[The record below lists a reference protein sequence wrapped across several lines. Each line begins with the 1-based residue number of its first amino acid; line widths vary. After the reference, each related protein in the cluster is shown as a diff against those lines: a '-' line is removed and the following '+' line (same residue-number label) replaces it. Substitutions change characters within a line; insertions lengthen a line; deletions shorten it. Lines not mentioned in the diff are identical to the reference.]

1 MRVVFTEIAEET
13 HEGIIEFLSFQ
24 WTEREINIFLNDVEK
39 VGNNLEEGNYMLFQ
53 KSRFK
58 TRSALIGKITS
69 ECSFAKRM
77 KI

>member
-1 MRVVFTEIAEET
+1 MRIVFTEIAEESYQK
-13 HEGIIEFLSFQ
+13 ILEFLSYV
-24 WTEREINIFLNDVEK
+24 WTEKEITVFINDVEK